1 MKPLGAG
8 WTYTSVPTPSKRTI
22 YKLVYDKRFSEE
34 VIKDANMLT
43 RIGIPKVALSVAVDL
58 AIATRRVHTDEG
70 SVVARALQAAELV
83 RRHRYGYVNSEVVG
97 GCYVLRLNHRVLGAV
112 QKPILLIEVYVVRLH
127 TLILTCASFCSFFG
141 STRAEVTASERANV
155 ARASLIVD
163 ERLLW

>member
-58 AIATRRVHTDEG
+58 AVATRGVHTDEG
-70 SVVARALQAAELV
+70 GVVARALQAAELI
-83 RRHRYGYVNSEVVG
+83 RRHRYRYINSEVVG
-97 GCYVLRLNHRVLGAV
+97 SCYVLRLKHRMLVVV
-112 QKPILLIEVYVVRLH
+112 QEQNPDGSLRSATGHIGPYLRIIMHLLREH
-127 TLILTCASFCSFFG
+127 
-141 STRAEVTASERANV
+141 
-155 ARASLIVD
+155 
-163 ERLLW
+163 